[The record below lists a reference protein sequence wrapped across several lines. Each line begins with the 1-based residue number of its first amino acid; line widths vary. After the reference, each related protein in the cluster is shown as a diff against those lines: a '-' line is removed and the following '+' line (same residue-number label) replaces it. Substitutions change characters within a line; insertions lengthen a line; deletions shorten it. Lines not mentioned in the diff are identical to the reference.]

1 MLLRRGIYHPQGNR
15 MNVKELGR
23 QEQNWERSDLVALNA
38 TNTAEL
44 GAQRP
49 GRVECHKRS
58 GGLIVLVSWNAINT
72 AELGGQRAGRVG
84 CLKRSRA
91 GSVLVSLNSTN
102 PAERGAQRPGRVE

>member
-1 MLLRRGIYHPQGNR
+1 

-58 GGLIVLVSWNAINT
+58 RT
-72 AELGGQRAGRVG
+72 
-84 CLKRSRA
+84 
-91 GSVLVSLNSTN
+91 GSVATWCRGIPQTQQNGERSDLVAWN
-102 PAERGAQRPGRVE
+102 RVKCLDKQTA

>member
-49 GRVECHKRS
+49 GRVECLKRS
-58 GGLIVLVSWNAINT
+58 RTGSVLVSWNSTNT
-72 AELGGQRAGRVG
+72 AELGAQRPGRVE
-84 CLKRSRA
+84 CLKRSRT
-91 GSVLVSLNSTN
+91 GSVLVSWNSTN
-102 PAERGAQRPGRVE
+102 PAERGAQ